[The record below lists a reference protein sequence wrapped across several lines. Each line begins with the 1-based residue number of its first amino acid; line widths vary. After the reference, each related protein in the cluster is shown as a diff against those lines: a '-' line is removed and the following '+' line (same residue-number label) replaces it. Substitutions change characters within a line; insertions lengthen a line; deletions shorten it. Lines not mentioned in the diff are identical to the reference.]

1 MTGNDFFLLVD
12 EDQNPVPTSYQLFYG
27 NDSHVVH
34 LKPTQ
39 DLSPDTVYTVTVDP
53 GLTTVHDEILD
64 GWSFRFSTGAVAPDP
79 INDDDDWDNP
89 DPPPD
94 PPDPPDP
101 SETGAEG
108 GSTQDTSDQGGCA
121 CSTRRSPPSP
131 WLLGLLA
138 LPLARR
144 RRRPL
149 S

>member
-108 GSTQDTSDQGGCA
+108 GAAVGQ
-121 CSTRRSPPSP
+121 RSWAGDGTPAGVGERAEKPYS
-131 WLLGLLA
+131 A
-138 LPLARR
+138 LM
-144 RRRPL
+144 
-149 S
+149 